1 MEVKA
6 QMWGNSLAIRLP
18 KPLAKDC
25 GIRPDDTLDAR
36 FEGGRLV
43 IRKGKPTLDQLLAGI
58 TPENLHAEASFGRP
72 AGKEAL

>member
-1 MEVKA
+1 MEIKA

-36 FEGGRLV
+36 IEDGHLV
-43 IRKGKPTLDQLLAGI
+43 IRKGKPTLDQLLGAI
-58 TPENLHAEASFGRP
+58 TPENLQSEVSFGP
-72 AGKEAL
+72 PVGKESL